1 MTNLHHNLPPL
12 YCAFPGNLYTLKIL
26 FCLQLRMVCKARAL
40 AIWKVTQF
48 FWGSSMYVCMFA
60 QSHPTLCDPMDCSL
74 LGSSVRGIFQAR
86 KLEWA
91 AILFFRGSSQPGDR
105 IQVSCILQV
114 DYLLLSRRESPM
126 LYIFYH
132 NKKNH

>member
-86 KLEWA
+86 ILEWVD
-91 AILFFRGSSQPGDR
+91 ISYSRGPSGPRDQTT
-105 IQVSCILQV
+105 ISCG
-114 DYLLLSRRESPM
+114 
-126 LYIFYH
+126 
-132 NKKNH
+132 